1 VSRKSERLVNLTIAL
16 LATKRYLTKS
26 EIFRSIEG
34 YEGSEDSVERMFE
47 RDKDDLRSLGIEIE
61 VGGLDPLFNDEAG
74 YRIKPENYS
83 LDLGPVTGEDIAL
96 LSLAAQ
102 AWKGQALND
111 IAHSALLKL
120 KSMGI
125 DSDIDSIPNLVPRM
139 AWASD
144 ELSTVLNAITSRN
157 RISFTYL
164 SQDLAHE
171 TREISPYALASRKGY
186 WYFGG
191 LDNKKLSPRTFRLD
205 RVLGEITTV
214 GKPDNF
220 EIPSNFDLFES
231 INEISNTQIAILD
244 IRKDKAFEFRKI
256 ATDIQDKGEW
266 DRISLN
272 YVDPVSIIDSIL
284 WHIDDV
290 IVIEP
295 LELRKLV
302 IRSLQTLVNHHD

>member
-1 VSRKSERLVNLTIAL
+1 MSRKSERLVNLTIAL

-102 AWKGQALND
+102 AWKGQGLND
-111 IAHSALLKL
+111 VAHSVLLKL
-120 KSMGI
+120 QSMGI
-125 DSDIDSIPNLVPRM
+125 DSDIDSIPNLAPRM

-144 ELSTVLNAITSRN
+144 ELATVLEAITTRN

-164 SQDLAHE
+164 SPDLARE
-171 TREISPYALASRKGY
+171 SREISPYALASSAGH

-191 LDNKKLSPRTFRLD
+191 LDNAKNSLRTFRMD
-205 RVLGEITTV
+205 RVLGEVENV
-214 GKPDNF
+214 GKPDSF
-220 EIPSNFDLFES
+220 EIPSNFELFSSIRES
-231 INEISNTQIAILD
+231 SQSQIAVLD
-244 IRKDKAFEFRKI
+244 IRKDKAFALRKI
-256 ATDIQDKGEW
+256 ATDTADKGEW
-266 DRISLN
+266 DRITLSYL
-272 YVDPVSIIDSIL
+272 DASSFLDLIL
-284 WHIDDV
+284 WHLDDV
-290 IVIEP
+290 VVIEP
-295 LELRKLV
+295 PDLQKQVVEALTLLV
-302 IRSLQTLVNHHD
+302 ENHG

>member
-1 VSRKSERLVNLTIAL
+1 MSRKSERLVNLTIAL

-47 RDKDDLRSLGIEIE
+47 RDKDDLRSLGIDIE

-111 IAHSALLKL
+111 VAHSVLLKL
-120 KSMGI
+120 QSMGI
-125 DSDIDSIPNLVPRM
+125 DSDIDSVPHLAPRM

-144 ELSTVLNAITSRN
+144 ELATVLDAITTRN
-157 RISFTYL
+157 RVAFTYL
-164 SQDLAHE
+164 SPDLAHE
-171 TREISPYALASRKGY
+171 SREISPYALASRAGH

-191 LDNKKLSPRTFRLD
+191 LDSAKNSLRTFRLD
-205 RVLGEITTV
+205 RVVGEIQNI

-220 EIPSNFDLFES
+220 QIPPNFDLFGSMHES
-231 INEISNTQIAILD
+231 SQIHVAVLD
-244 IRKDKAFEFRKI
+244 IRKDKAFALRKSS
-256 ATDIQDKGEW
+256 TNTVDKGEW
-266 DRISLN
+266 DRITLN
-272 YVDPVSIIDSIL
+272 YSDTPSFLDSIL
-284 WHIDDV
+284 WHLDDV
-290 IVIEP
+290 VVIEP
-295 LELRKLV
+295 PDLQKQVIASLTLLV
-302 IRSLQTLVNHHD
+302 ENHG

>member
-34 YEGSEDSVERMFE
+34 YDGSEDSIERMFE

-111 IAHSALLKL
+111 VAHSVLLKL
-120 KSMGI
+120 QSMGI

-144 ELSTVLNAITSRN
+144 ELATVLDAITTRN

-164 SQDLAHE
+164 SPELAHE
-171 TREISPYALASRKGY
+171 TREISPYALASSQGH

-191 LDNKKLSPRTFRLD
+191 LDNAKQSLRTFRLD
-205 RVLGEITTV
+205 RVFGEIENV
-214 GKPDNF
+214 GKPDNY
-220 EIPSNFDLFES
+220 EIPSHFDLFASSKES
-231 INEISNTQIAILD
+231 SHQQIAILD
-244 IRKDKAFEFRKI
+244 IRKDKAFALRKI
-256 ATDIQDKGEW
+256 STDIQDKGEW
-266 DRISLN
+266 DRITLN
-272 YVDPVSIIDSIL
+272 YLDPSSFLDSIL
-284 WHIDDV
+284 WHLDDV

-295 LELRKLV
+295 DHLRKQVIDTLTLLV
-302 IRSLQTLVNHHD
+302 EKHG

>member
-1 VSRKSERLVNLTIAL
+1 MSRKSERLVNLTIAL

-34 YEGSEDSVERMFE
+34 YEGSEESVERMFE
-47 RDKDDLRSLGIEIE
+47 RDKDDLRSLGIDIE

-83 LDLGPVTGEDIAL
+83 LDLGSVNGEDIAL

-111 IAHSALLKL
+111 VAHSVLLKL
-120 KSMGI
+120 QSMGI
-125 DSDIDSIPNLVPRM
+125 DSDISSIPQLAPRM

-144 ELSTVLNAITSRN
+144 ELATVLDAITTRN

-164 SQDLAHE
+164 SSDLAHE
-171 TREISPYALASRKGY
+171 NREIAPYALASSAGH

-191 LDNKKLSPRTFRLD
+191 LDSTKNSLRTFRLD
-205 RVLGEITTV
+205 RVLGEIQSI

-220 EIPSNFDLFES
+220 EIPSNFDLFASMNES
-231 INEISNTQIAILD
+231 SHSQVAVLD
-244 IRKDKAFEFRKI
+244 IRKDKAFGLRKMS
-256 ATDIQDKGEW
+256 TDIEDKGEW
-266 DRISLN
+266 ERIKLN
-272 YVDPVSIIDSIL
+272 YSDPSSFLDSIL
-284 WHIDDV
+284 WYLDDV
-290 IVIEP
+290 VVIEP
-295 LELRKLV
+295 PDLQKQVIEALTLLV
-302 IRSLQTLVNHHD
+302 KNHG